1 MKISLV
7 ILTYTLDKKLEE
19 LAIRCALSYREQVDQ
34 LIVSEDGG
42 FFSPELYK
50 LSDLYILG
58 KENVGFTKNVN
69 RGWKNAQGDFVM
81 IVNSDTQLMRG
92 NLSNLCIEGKITSPI
107 IANQYIDR
115 LAGCFWCAPK
125 EVTKNRGYLLEDMK
139 TYSSDSEYDNRVADI
154 FQKVESVKI
163 YHKMMQ
169 TVRVAGVE
177 GGEEQQRDREI
188 YAQLIKEGK
197 AK

>member
-1 MKISLV
+1 MKISL
-7 ILTYTLDKKLEE
+7 IIPCYTITKHLEE
-19 LAIRCALSYREQVDQ
+19 LAVRCALSIRKHVDE
-34 LIVSEDGG
+34 LIITEDGG

-69 RGWKNAQGDFVM
+69 RGWKNANGDFVM
-81 IVNSDTQLMRG
+81 IVNSDTELIRG
-92 NLSNLCIEGKITSPI
+92 NLNDLCIPGKVTSPI

-115 LAGCFWCAPK
+115 LAGPFWCIPK
-125 EVTKNRGYLLEDMK
+125 KATQERGYLLEEMK
-139 TYSSDSEYDNRVADI
+139 NYSSDSEYDNRVADI

-163 YHKMMQ
+163 CHEQAQ
-169 TVRVAGVE
+169 TVKAAGIE
-177 GGEEQQRDREI
+177 GGIEQQRDRQI
-188 YAQLIKEGK
+188 YQRLIEEGK

>member
-7 ILTYTLDKKLEE
+7 IPTYTLNKELEE
-19 LAIRCALSYREQVDQ
+19 LAIRCALSYRDQVDE
-34 LIVSEDGG
+34 LIISEDGG

-69 RGWKNAQGDFVM
+69 RGWKNARGDYVM
-81 IVNSDTQLMRG
+81 VVNSDTWLMKG
-92 NLSNLCIEGKITSPI
+92 KLLDLCVEDKITSPI
-107 IANQYIDR
+107 IGNQYIDR

-125 EVTKNRGYLLEDMK
+125 EITKIRGYLLENMK

-163 YHKMMQ
+163 YHEMMK
-169 TVRVAGVE
+169 TVKVAGIE